1 MVIVGEKEEADN
13 AVSVRAHGQV
23 DLGTMGLEEFAKK
36 INDKVKEEQS
46 VR

>member
-1 MVIVGEKEEADN
+1 MVIVGEKEEAEQ

-23 DLGTMGLEEFAKK
+23 DLGTMGLEDFAKR
-36 INDKVKEEQS
+36 INEKVKEEQS